1 MSGGLKCERCDSTI
15 HGDHMIINGEVHC
28 IDCAEDW
35 MFDELMEIKH
45 TNRMRY
51 IQAMADALDMDILEV
66 N

>member
-1 MSGGLKCERCDSTI
+1 MSRGLKCERCDSTMR
-15 HGDHMIINGEVHC
+15 GDYMIINGEVYC

-51 IQAMADALDMDILEV
+51 IQIMADALDMEILEV